1 MSYQVRGAAYP
12 SPSPHYHLIWRPPL
26 GVKELSPHCSPFRFT
41 VNLCCERKLFMIHN
55 SVINTLIILCIYC
68 VLLDIT
74 CWSLTKI
81 ELVEA
86 AMFYALNSC
95 YVLHLHDWT
104 YVV

>member
-12 SPSPHYHLIWRPPL
+12 SPSPHLIWRPLL

-41 VNLCCERKLFMIHN
+41 VNLCSERKLFMIHN
-55 SVINTLIILCIYC
+55 SVINTLIILCICC
-68 VLLDIT
+68 VLR
-74 CWSLTKI
+74 SLTKI

-86 AMFYALNSC
+86 AMLYALNSC